1 MGKPVVKFLRGISD
15 HSTAQTLGLIF
26 KSNTSELPTKLK
38 QVVLKMRQTGKL
50 TENEYNDFVSKC
62 EQVQIIVK
70 TLLNIVLDDRVKS
83 LKNKC
88 SFEELQNNLL
98 FFNEVFEESRNFNA
112 QDYLDF
118 TKQAIT
124 PMIDPY
130 C

>member
-1 MGKPVVKFLRGISD
+1 
-15 HSTAQTLGLIF
+15 
-26 KSNTSELPTKLK
+26 
-38 QVVLKMRQTGKL
+38 MRQTGKL
-50 TENEYNDFVSKC
+50 TENEYNDYVSKC

-98 FFNEVFEESRNFNA
+98 FFNEVFEETRNFNA

-124 PMIDPY
+124 PMLDPY